1 LKVTATK
8 MNKSIVLLLSGL
20 LMISAAACDSAKTS
34 TEAPSSTQDN
44 ANVVDSKEAS
54 DAQDDAMSETRRN
67 QVNSDIRAREDR
79 NNAFNDGSAA
89 NRDDSDLASQVRS
102 KLEANLPA
110 SALVVDSEEGVVTVT
125 GTVPTQEQYDKI
137 TALAQEI
144 KGVKSV
150 NNTAKVAPAQPEAN

>member
-1 LKVTATK
+1 

-44 ANVVDSKEAS
+44 TNVVDTKEAS
-54 DAQDDAMSETRRN
+54 ETQDDAMSETRRN

-79 NNAFNDGSAA
+79 NNAFNDGSAVD
-89 NRDDSDLASQVRS
+89 RDDSDLASQVRS

-110 SALVVDSEEGVVTVT
+110 SALVVDSKEGTVTVS

-144 KGVKSV
+144 KGVQSV
-150 NNTAKVAPAQPEAN
+150 KNTAKVAPAQPEAN